1 MGKKM
6 KAIIGKK
13 EFTRQLSIADSITN
27 SKSSIPILS
36 NVLIEAHS
44 EKGILNITASNL
56 ETGVKVVGNAKITET
71 GAIVVNSKKVLS
83 VIRELPDDDIY
94 IFTDEHLRLNVQS
107 TNKSINAKFLIIGM
121 DKENFPSV
129 KTEIGKTYFEIEASI
144 FKDLIKK
151 VIFSISQDENKYAL
165 TGVFMEK
172 YNSNI
177 NLVATDGKRLALV
190 EKSIESLG
198 LNEESVFIPEGGVII
213 PKSALSEILRYNF
226 EEGELVKISFS
237 KNQMFLSY
245 DSVNIVSNLIE
256 GKFPDYKR
264 IIPLDREKYFIAD
277 KEKLYGA
284 VKRVS
289 ILVDE
294 SYKQI
299 KFSILNDK
307 LIVSTQSPTFG
318 GAIEEIPI
326 EYSGEE
332 IDIALNYIFI
342 MDCLKEIESESVIMD
357 FEDSDKAIT
366 IKGEGEKGYLNIVM
380 PMKINV

>member
-1 MGKKM
+1 M
-6 KAIIGKK
+6 KAIIGKR
-13 EFTRQLSIADSITN
+13 EFTRQLSIADSITS

-36 NVLIEAHS
+36 NVLIEAQS

-56 ETGVKVVGNAKITET
+56 ETGVKVVGNASITET

-107 TNKSINAKFLIIGM
+107 TNKSINARFLIIGM
-121 DKENFPSV
+121 DKENFPLV
-129 KTEIGKTYFEIEASI
+129 KTEIGNTYFEIEASI
-144 FKDLIKK
+144 LKDLIKK

-172 YNSNI
+172 YNGNI

-190 EKSIESLG
+190 ERSIESLG
-198 LNEESVFIPEGGVII
+198 LNEEAVSIPEGGVII

-226 EEGELVKISFS
+226 EEGELIKISFS

-245 DSVNIVSNLIE
+245 DNVNIVSNLIE

-264 IIPLDREKYFIAD
+264 IIPVDREKYFIAD

-318 GAIEEIPI
+318 GAVEEIPI

-332 IDIALNYIFI
+332 IDIALNYLFI
-342 MDCLKEIESESVIMD
+342 IDCLKEIETESVIMD
-357 FEDSDKAIT
+357 FEDSDKAVT
-366 IKGEGEKGYLNIVM
+366 IKGKGEKGYLNIVM

>member
-1 MGKKM
+1 M
-6 KAIIGKK
+6 KAIIGKR
-13 EFTRQLSIADSITN
+13 EFTRQLSIADSITS

-36 NVLIEAHS
+36 NVLIEAQS

-56 ETGVKVVGNAKITET
+56 ETGVKVVGNASITET

-83 VIRELPDDDIY
+83 VIRELPDDDVY

-107 TNKSINAKFLIIGM
+107 TNKSINARFLIIGM
-121 DKENFPSV
+121 DKENFPLV
-129 KTEIGKTYFEIEASI
+129 KTEIGNTYFEIEASI
-144 FKDLIKK
+144 LKDLIKK

-172 YNSNI
+172 YNGNI

-190 EKSIESLG
+190 ERSIESLG
-198 LNEESVFIPEGGVII
+198 LNEEAVSIPEGGVII

-226 EEGELVKISFS
+226 EEGELIKISFS

-245 DSVNIVSNLIE
+245 DNVNIVSNLIE

-264 IIPLDREKYFIAD
+264 IIPVDREKYFIAD

-318 GAIEEIPI
+318 GAVEEIPI

-332 IDIALNYIFI
+332 IDIALNYLFI
-342 MDCLKEIESESVIMD
+342 IDCLKEIETESVIMD
-357 FEDSDKAIT
+357 FEDSDKAVT
-366 IKGEGEKGYLNIVM
+366 IKGKGEKGYLNIVM

>member
-1 MGKKM
+1 M
-6 KAIIGKK
+6 KAIIGKR
-13 EFTRQLSIADSITN
+13 EFTRQLSIADSITS

-36 NVLIEAHS
+36 NVLIEAQS

-56 ETGVKVVGNAKITET
+56 ETGVKVVGNASITET

-107 TNKSINAKFLIIGM
+107 TNKSINARFLIIGM
-121 DKENFPSV
+121 DKENFPLV
-129 KTEIGKTYFEIEASI
+129 KTEIGNTYFEIEASI
-144 FKDLIKK
+144 LKDLIKK

-172 YNSNI
+172 YNGNI

-190 EKSIESLG
+190 ERSIESLG
-198 LNEESVFIPEGGVII
+198 LNEEAVSIPEGGVII

-226 EEGELVKISFS
+226 EEGELIKISFS

-245 DSVNIVSNLIE
+245 DNVNIVSNLIE
-256 GKFPDYKR
+256 GKFPDYKK
-264 IIPLDREKYFIAD
+264 IIPVDREKYFIAD

-318 GAIEEIPI
+318 GAVEEIPI

-332 IDIALNYIFI
+332 IDIALNYLFI
-342 MDCLKEIESESVIMD
+342 IDCLKEIETESVIMD
-357 FEDSDKAIT
+357 FEDSDKAVA
-366 IKGEGEKGYLNIVM
+366 IKGKGEKGYLNIVM